1 MPRCGRAAKNCGLA
15 LRRGLRL
22 VEHKAQ
28 FGANDG
34 VSRTVIREVP
44 ATIAGM
50 SKYPVLL
57 AITLLGGCA
66 GAPQP
71 APGPQSPDAALNTL
85 VEEYFDLSL
94 ELSPM
99 DATAIG
105 DSRFDDRLD
114 ETTSPGFRER
124 VLAADR
130 AFLERAR
137 RIDAATLSP
146 GGRITW
152 EIFVSERELALEG
165 RKFPGELLPLN
176 QMNALPIDLAVYGSG
191 DGPQPFNDAR
201 DYDRFLG
208 RLRQFPRWADGA
220 IAMMRS
226 GISRGITLPRPAM
239 AKVVPQLR
247 DIVTPRVEDSVFWQ
261 PLARMPASI
270 TPAERSRIVA
280 EYSRALGTEILPAYA
295 RLADFIERDYLPAA
309 RTTVGWAALPD
320 GTDWYRWRIRK
331 TTTMDLPPEQIH
343 TLGLAEVAR
352 IRGEMLAVKEQV
364 GFKGDLA
371 AFFEHLEDDPQ
382 FYFGSEAELL
392 EAYQVVKRRVDGL
405 LPKLFADFPKADYQ
419 IRPVEAFRA
428 ESAAGASYQA
438 PSADG
443 KRAGIFYI
451 NTFNLKAQPRFG
463 IETLSL
469 HEASPGHHFQISI
482 QQELTDLPRYRR
494 FNGYVSYSEGWAL
507 YAESLG
513 KELGVFTDPYQWYG
527 RLSDEMLRAMRL
539 VVDTGL
545 HAKGWSREQAIEYM
559 LENSTLTESDVT
571 AEVER
576 YIVWPGQALGYKL
589 GQLHISALRTRA
601 QRQLGDAFD
610 VREFHSQVL
619 RDGAVPMDVL
629 TAKIDRWIASKGK
642 PRAVK

>member
-1 MPRCGRAAKNCGLA
+1 MK
-15 LRRGLRL
+15 
-22 VEHKAQ
+22 
-28 FGANDG
+28 
-34 VSRTVIREVP
+34 
-44 ATIAGM
+44 
-50 SKYPVLL
+50 KYPALL
-57 AITLLGGCA
+57 AAALLGACA
-66 GAPQP
+66 GAPPSSSP
-71 APGPQSPDAALNTL
+71 ASPDAALDAL
-85 VEEYFDLSL
+85 VEEYFDLAL

-99 DATAIG
+99 DATSIG

-114 ETTSPGFRER
+114 ENTSPGFRER

-130 AFLERAR
+130 AFLDRAR
-137 RIDAATLSP
+137 LIDAAQLSP

-165 RKFPGELLPLN
+165 QKFPGELLPLN
-176 QMNALPIDLAVYGSG
+176 QMNSLPVDLAVYGSG
-191 DGPQPFNDAR
+191 SGPQPFAVAR
-201 DYDRFLG
+201 DYDRFLA
-208 RLRQFPRWADGA
+208 RLRQFPRWVDGA
-220 IAMMRS
+220 IAMMRT
-226 GISRGITLPRPAM
+226 GMARGVTLPRPAM

-247 DIVTPRVEDSVFWQ
+247 ELVTAKVEDSVFWQ
-261 PLARMPASI
+261 PIAGMPGSI
-270 TPAERSRIVA
+270 AAGDRSRITA
-280 EYSRALGTEILPAYA
+280 EYSRVLAAEILPAYT

-309 RTTVGWAALPD
+309 RTTVGWADLPD
-320 GTDWYRWRIRK
+320 GANWYRWRIRK
-331 TTTMDLPPEQIH
+331 STTMDMPPEEIH
-343 TLGLAEVAR
+343 ALGLAEVAR
-352 IRGEMLAVKEQV
+352 IRAEMLAVKEQV
-364 GFKGDLA
+364 GFKGDLE
-371 AFFEHLEDDPQ
+371 AFFKHLEEDPQ
-382 FYFGSEAELL
+382 FYFNSEAELL
-392 EAYQVVKRRVDGL
+392 GAYQEVKRHVDGL

-428 ESAAGASYQA
+428 ASAAGGSYQA

-443 KRAGIFYI
+443 KRPGIFYI

-482 QQELTDLPRYRR
+482 QQELTGLPRFRR

-545 HAKGWSREQAIEYM
+545 HAKGWTRQQAIDYM

-589 GQLHISALRTRA
+589 GQLHISALRARA
-601 QRQLGDAFD
+601 QQQLGDAFD

>member
-1 MPRCGRAAKNCGLA
+1 ML
-15 LRRGLRL
+15 
-22 VEHKAQ
+22 
-28 FGANDG
+28 GA
-34 VSRTVIREVP
+34 
-44 ATIAGM
+44 
-50 SKYPVLL
+50 
-57 AITLLGGCA
+57 CA
-66 GAPQP
+66 GAPQS
-71 APGPQSPDAALNTL
+71 ASPDAALNAL
-85 VEEYFDLSL
+85 VEEYFDRSL

-99 DATAIG
+99 EATSIG

-124 VLAADR
+124 DLALDR
-130 AFLERAR
+130 AYLDRAR
-137 RIDAATLSP
+137 LIDAAKLSP
-146 GGRITW
+146 GARITW
-152 EIFVSERELALEG
+152 EIFVGERELALEG
-165 RKFPGELLPLN
+165 QKYPEQLLPLN
-176 QMNALPIDLAVYGSG
+176 QMNALPLDLAVFGSG
-191 DGPQPFNDAR
+191 SGPQPFNDAR
-201 DYDRFLG
+201 DYDRFLA
-208 RLRQFPRWADGA
+208 RLRQFPRWVDGA
-220 IAMMRS
+220 IAMMRT

-239 AKVVPQLR
+239 AKVVPQMREL
-247 DIVTPRVEDSVFWQ
+247 VTAQVEASVFWQ
-261 PLARMPASI
+261 PIANLPRAI
-270 TPAERSRIVA
+270 SRQDRDRIAA
-280 EYSRALGTEILPAYA
+280 EYRRALTAEILPAYT

-309 RTTVGWAALPD
+309 RTTVGWSDLAD
-320 GTDWYRWRIRK
+320 GANWYRWRIRRA
-331 TTTMDLPPEQIH
+331 TTMDMPPDQIH

-352 IRGEMLAVKEQV
+352 IRGEMLAVKDQV
-364 GFKGDLA
+364 GFQGDLE
-371 AFFEHLEDDPQ
+371 AFFKHLEEDPR

-392 EAYQVVKRRVDGL
+392 GAYQEVKRHVDAL

-428 ESAAGASYQA
+428 ASSAGGSYQA

-443 KRAGIFYI
+443 KRPGIFYI

-469 HEASPGHHFQISI
+469 HEAAPGHHFQISI
-482 QQELTDLPRYRR
+482 QQELTGLPRYRR
-494 FNGYVSYSEGWAL
+494 FKGYVSYSEGWAL

-545 HAKGWSREQAIEYM
+545 HSKGWTREQAIKYM
-559 LENSTLTESDVT
+559 LDNSTLTESDVT

-589 GQLHISALRTRA
+589 GQLHISALRARA
-601 QRQLGDAFD
+601 EQQLGADFD

-629 TAKIDRWIASKGK
+629 SAKIDRWIAAKGK
-642 PRAVK
+642 PRPVK

>member
-1 MPRCGRAAKNCGLA
+1 MPVFDGLA
-15 LRRGLRL
+15 CETRL
-22 VEHKAQ
+22 LP
-28 FGANDG
+28 
-34 VSRTVIREVP
+34 SP
-44 ATIAGM
+44 PM

-57 AITLLGGCA
+57 AATLLGACA
-66 GAPQP
+66 GVPQSP
-71 APGPQSPDAALNTL
+71 SPDAALNAL
-85 VEEYFDLSL
+85 VEEYFDLEL

-99 DATAIG
+99 EATSIG
-105 DSRFDDRLD
+105 DSRFDDKLD

-124 VLAADR
+124 ELAADR
-130 AFLERAR
+130 AFLDRAR
-137 RIDAATLSP
+137 LIDAAKLSP

-165 RKFPGELLPLN
+165 QRFPAELLPLD

-191 DGPQPFNDAR
+191 SGPQPFNDAR
-201 DYDRFLG
+201 DYDRFLA

-220 IAMMRS
+220 IAMMRT

-247 DIVTPRVEDSVFWQ
+247 ELVTKKVEDSVFWQ
-261 PLARMPASI
+261 PLATMPETIA
-270 TPAERSRIVA
+270 AGDRSRLSA
-280 EYSRALGTEILPAYA
+280 EYARVLGTEVLPAYT

-309 RTTVGWAALPD
+309 RTTVGWADLPD
-320 GTDWYRWRIRK
+320 GASWYRWRIRK
-331 TTTMDLPPEQIH
+331 STTMDMPPEQIH
-343 TLGLAEVAR
+343 ALGLAEVAR
-352 IRGEMLAVKEQV
+352 IRGEMLTVKDQV
-364 GFKGDLA
+364 GFKGDLE
-371 AFFEHLEDDPQ
+371 AFFKHLEEDPQ

-392 EAYQVVKRRVDGL
+392 GAYREVKRRVDGL

-419 IRPVEAFRA
+419 IRPVEAFRSA
-428 ESAAGASYQA
+428 SAAGGSYQA

-443 KRAGIFYI
+443 KRPGIFYI

-482 QQELTDLPRYRR
+482 QQELTGLPRFRR

-507 YAESLG
+507 YAESIG

-545 HAKGWSREQAIEYM
+545 HAKGWTREQAIKYM

-589 GQLHISALRTRA
+589 GQLHISALRARA
-601 QRQLGDAFD
+601 QQQLGDAFD

-619 RDGAVPMDVL
+619 RDGAVPMGVL